1 MAVREDVLKILS
13 SDMGPAA
20 VAFLDRQCKSR
31 LQKDAAALNKNDLD
45 TLAKWVEVGA
55 ALVLSE
61 PVAKKMAVQI
71 RQIR

>member
-1 MAVREDVLKILS
+1 VAVRDAVLKILS

-20 VAFLDRQCKSR
+20 GAFLDRQCKSR
-31 LQKDAAALNKNDLD
+31 LQKDAAALTKGDLD

-71 RQIR
+71 RAIK

>member
-13 SDMGPAA
+13 TDMGPAA
-20 VAFLDRQCKSR
+20 TAFLDRQCKSR

-45 TLAKWVEVGA
+45 TLAKWVEIGA

-61 PVAKKMAVQI
+61 PVAKKMAGQI
-71 RQIR
+71 RQIK